1 MKKISTNALAVGLL
15 LFSSCSEKFHVAAPY
30 KNITIVYGLMDMS
43 DTAHYV
49 RIEKAFLDDSK
60 SAIAMAQVPDSN
72 YFRQLNVTMR
82 KISNGSVVDNIPLV
96 RVDLTAEGYPK
107 DSGTF
112 FTTPN
117 YAYKFKAV
125 LDPNYTYR
133 LVIYNPA
140 SGETD
145 SSETAIIS
153 SDPTIFHVPIFDLLS
168 DTISIAKTTV
178 GNNFNLVITPPPNA
192 AIFQAVMRFFYVD
205 KSVIDGSEK
214 EKYVDWIMDTE
225 PNEGSKT
232 FIMKIPNVEFYSF
245 LRDAIGPPS
254 YGIERYMDSMNLFIT
269 AATTDMYNYMIV
281 SNAQN
286 SGITSFEIKPVYSN
300 IKGTSTLGLFTS
312 RVVIK
317 YYRMHINKESL
328 DSLET
333 NPITQLI
340 NIHGFKQ

>member
-1 MKKISTNALAVGLL
+1 
-15 LFSSCSEKFHVAAPY
+15 
-30 KNITIVYGLMDMS
+30 
-43 DTAHYV
+43 
-49 RIEKAFLDDSK
+49 
-60 SAIAMAQVPDSN
+60 
-72 YFRQLNVTMR
+72 
-82 KISNGSVVDNIPLV
+82 
-96 RVDLTAEGYPK
+96 
-107 DSGTF
+107 
-112 FTTPN
+112 
-117 YAYKFKAV
+117 
-125 LDPNYTYR
+125 
-133 LVIYNPA
+133 
-140 SGETD
+140 
-145 SSETAIIS
+145 
-153 SDPTIFHVPIFDLLS
+153 
-168 DTISIAKTTV
+168 
-178 GNNFNLVITPPPNA
+178 
-192 AIFQAVMRFFYVD
+192 
-205 KSVIDGSEK
+205 
-214 EKYVDWIMDTE
+214 
-225 PNEGSKT
+225 
-232 FIMKIPNVEFYSF
+232 MKIPNVEFYSF